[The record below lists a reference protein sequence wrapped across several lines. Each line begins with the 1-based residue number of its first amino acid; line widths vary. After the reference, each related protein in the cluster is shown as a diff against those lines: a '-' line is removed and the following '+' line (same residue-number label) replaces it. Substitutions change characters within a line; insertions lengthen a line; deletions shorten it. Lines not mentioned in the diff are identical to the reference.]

1 MKKLTLTLMT
11 TITFISQ
18 AWAQP
23 SFDNLT
29 KEDLDN
35 ISKEF
40 SANFVHKSGSG
51 AAPLGD
57 IFGFEVGILVAAT
70 QTPEISKISEREGG
84 DAIDSLYNAGIA
96 GAISIP
102 FGLTAEALILPE
114 QTISGMSISN
124 QSLALKWT
132 FSKTFGIPIV
142 DLAAKAH
149 MSSTKIDYSDT
160 VDGVDTNVELENS
173 TSGFTILASKNFFLI
188 EPFIGLGQV
197 TRDTSLSAT
206 GSAVLFNADYSSSS
220 KESVSGSSGQF
231 IAGAQLNLGLIGIAG
246 QYENV
251 FDTSVISVRLTFGF

>member
-1 MKKLTLTLMT
+1 MRMLTL
-11 TITFISQ
+11 IFISITLNVF
-18 AWAQP
+18 AQP
-23 SFDNLT
+23 SFDNLS

-40 SANFVHKSGSG
+40 SANFAHRSASG
-51 AAPLGD
+51 AAALGD
-57 IFGFEVGILVAAT
+57 VFGIEFGALVGAT

-84 DAIDSLYNAGIA
+84 DAIDNLYNAGLY

-102 FGLTAEALILPE
+102 FGLTAEAMILPE
-114 QTISGMSISN
+114 QTISDMSISN

-132 FSKTFGIPIV
+132 FSKTFGIPII

-206 GSAVLFNADYSSSS
+206 GSAVLFDAAYSSSS
-220 KESVSGSSGQF
+220 EESVSGSSGQF

-251 FDTSVISVRLTFGF
+251 FDTSVTSVKLTFGF